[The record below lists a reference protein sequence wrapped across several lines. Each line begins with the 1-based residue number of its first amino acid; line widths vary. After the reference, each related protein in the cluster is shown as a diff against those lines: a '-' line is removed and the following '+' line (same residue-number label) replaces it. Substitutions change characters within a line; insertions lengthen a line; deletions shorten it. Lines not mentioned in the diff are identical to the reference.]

1 MRFNPP
7 KKVTFWITVILAVIG
22 LVATFV
28 SIPVLSG
35 LAFWLVVVAYAI
47 LAISL
52 LVKGM

>member
-7 KKVTFWITVILAVIG
+7 KKVTFWITVILAVVG
-22 LVATFV
+22 LVASFV

-35 LAFWLVVVAYAI
+35 IAFWLVVAAYAI